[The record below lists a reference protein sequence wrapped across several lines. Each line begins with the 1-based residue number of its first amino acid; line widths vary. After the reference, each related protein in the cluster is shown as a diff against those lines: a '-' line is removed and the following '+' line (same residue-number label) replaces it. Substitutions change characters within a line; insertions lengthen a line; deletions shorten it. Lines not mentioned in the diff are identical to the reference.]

1 MKVFKMNDYDWVAAK
16 NEEEAKNFYEE
27 FIDREEI
34 EEDFVG
40 EVSLQ
45 DKMHISID
53 ELPDEEQRVA
63 TIEPVIHRGGETCVL
78 RSFEWVIK
86 RDNITNP
93 CIIASPRGNK
103 EKVT

>member
-1 MKVFKMNDYDWVAAK
+1 
-16 NEEEAKNFYEE
+16 
-27 FIDREEI
+27 
-34 EEDFVG
+34 
-40 EVSLQ
+40 
-45 DKMHISID
+45 MHISID

-93 CIIASPRGNK
+93 CIIAST
-103 EKVT
+103 EY

>member
-1 MKVFKMNDYDWVAAK
+1 MMKVFKMNDYDWVAAK
-16 NEEEAKNFYEE
+16 NEEEAKTFYEE

-63 TIEPVIHRGGETCVL
+63 
-78 RSFEWVIK
+78 
-86 RDNITNP
+86 
-93 CIIASPRGNK
+93 
-103 EKVT
+103 

>member
-1 MKVFKMNDYDWVAAK
+1 MMKVFKMNDCDWVCAETEEQAKEFYK
-16 NEEEAKNFYEE
+16 NECGF
-27 FIDREEI
+27 DDEEI
-34 EEDFVG
+34 GEYFEG

-93 CIIASPRGNK
+93 CIIAST
-103 EKVT
+103 EY

>member
-1 MKVFKMNDYDWVAAK
+1 MMKVFKMNDYDWVAAK

-40 EVSLQ
+40 EVNLQ

-63 TIEPVIHRGGETCVL
+63 AIEPVIHRGGETCVL
-78 RSFEWVIK
+78 RSFKWVIK
-86 RDNITNP
+86 RDNIENP
-93 CIIASPRGNK
+93 CIIAST
-103 EKVT
+103 EY